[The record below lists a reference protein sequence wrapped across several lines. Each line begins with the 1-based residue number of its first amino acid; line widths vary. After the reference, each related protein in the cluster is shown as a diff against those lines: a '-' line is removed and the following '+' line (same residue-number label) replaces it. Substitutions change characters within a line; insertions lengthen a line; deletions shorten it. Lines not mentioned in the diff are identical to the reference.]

1 VLAGILS
8 RALLLMG
15 TGVAVGGGM
24 LLLVIAVQEQHVAKF
39 VGWLVVTAA
48 VMLGTGLLASIEP
61 AKRALRISPIDALRE
76 G

>member
-1 VLAGILS
+1 
-8 RALLLMG
+8 
-15 TGVAVGGGM
+15 
-24 LLLVIAVQEQHVAKF
+24 VAKF